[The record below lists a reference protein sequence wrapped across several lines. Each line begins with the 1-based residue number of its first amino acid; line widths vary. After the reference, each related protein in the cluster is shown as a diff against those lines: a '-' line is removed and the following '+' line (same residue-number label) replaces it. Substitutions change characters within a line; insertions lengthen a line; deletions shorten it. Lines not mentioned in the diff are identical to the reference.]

1 MSDGQHLV
9 PRRRSEHLGGILQR
23 ALQRHGISRRLPRR
37 IAPEVWERAV
47 GKELAAR
54 AQPTVLTAGTLHI
67 LVEDYRW
74 RDQLDAARHFVVERI
89 NRRLG
94 AGVVR
99 ELQFGLAH
107 EGSLSEGRRRA
118 GLAAVRPPPAALLE
132 PRGVLGDSQLPP
144 GLREAVL
151 RAAEA
156 AHRRKV

>member
-1 MSDGQHLV
+1 MSEGQHFV
-9 PRRRSEHLGGILQR
+9 PRRQSEHLKAILQR
-23 ALQRHGISRRLPRR
+23 TLQAHGMTRRLPRR
-37 IAPEVWERAV
+37 IATDVWECAV
-47 GKELAAR
+47 GKQLAAR
-54 AQPTVLTAGTLHI
+54 AQPTVVTAGTLHI

-107 EGSLSEGRRRA
+107 EGALTEGRRRA
-118 GLAAVRPPPAALLE
+118 GLAAVRAPPELLLE
-132 PRGVLGDSQLPP
+132 PHRVLGDTTLPP
-144 GLREAVL
+144 ALREAFL

-156 AHRRKV
+156 AQRRRV

>member
-9 PRRRSEHLGGILQR
+9 PRRRSEQLGGILQR
-23 ALQRHGISRRLPRR
+23 ALQAHGISRRLPRR

-54 AQPTVLTAGTLHI
+54 AQPTVLTSGTLHI

-107 EGSLSEGRRRA
+107 EGALTEGRRRA
-118 GLAAVRPPPAALLE
+118 GLGIVRAPPEVLLE
-132 PRGVLGDSQLPP
+132 PRRVLGDVALPP
-144 GLREAVL
+144 ALREAVL

-156 AHRRKV
+156 AQRRRA

>member
-1 MSDGQHLV
+1 MSEGQHLV
-9 PRRRSEHLGGILQR
+9 PRRKSEHLRGILQR
-23 ALQRHGISRRLPRR
+23 ALQAHGISRRMPRR
-37 IAPEVWERAV
+37 IAPDVWERAV

-74 RDQLDAARHFVVERI
+74 RDQLDAARNFVVERI

-94 AGVVR
+94 AGTVR

-107 EGSLSEGRRRA
+107 AGALSEGRRRA
-118 GLAAVRPPPAALLE
+118 GLGAARAGAEALLE
-132 PRGVLGDSQLPP
+132 PRRILGDTLLPP

-156 AHRRKV
+156 AQRRRA